1 MLIYK
6 SFFSFEFLK
15 MAEQISIKYFEE
27 SEFSKKPEQA
37 TEESAG
43 YDLYAADTI
52 TILPKTAQTIPL
64 DLRFAIPARFFGQV
78 FPQSSILVNQLVTV
92 DGGVID
98 SDFQGIVKAILVNLS
113 DKTFTV
119 RVGDRI
125 AQLIILE
132 KYNLNFEKVGER
144 ILLGGTKRNSSG
156 FGSTGVNVIK
166 KTKLDDWVVKS
177 TDEKVNESQDSPVA
191 LKNEKTEEQL
201 EIVCEE
207 AKMEVNDKVVVHEK
221 ITID

>member
-64 DLRFAIPARFFGQV
+64 DLRLLFQQDFLAKFF
-78 FPQSSILVNQLVTV
+78 LN
-92 DGGVID
+92 
-98 SDFQGIVKAILVNLS
+98 
-113 DKTFTV
+113 
-119 RVGDRI
+119 RV
-125 AQLIILE
+125 
-132 KYNLNFEKVGER
+132 Y
-144 ILLGGTKRNSSG
+144 
-156 FGSTGVNVIK
+156 
-166 KTKLDDWVVKS
+166 
-177 TDEKVNESQDSPVA
+177 
-191 LKNEKTEEQL
+191 
-201 EIVCEE
+201 
-207 AKMEVNDKVVVHEK
+207 
-221 ITID
+221 

>member
-1 MLIYK
+1 
-6 SFFSFEFLK
+6 
-15 MAEQISIKYFEE
+15 MAKKISIKYFEE
-27 SEFSKKPEQA
+27 TKFSWKPEQA

-64 DLRFAIPARFFGQV
+64 DLRFAIPAGFFGQI
-78 FPQSSILVNQLVTV
+78 FPRSSILLNYLVTV

-98 SDFQGIVKAILVNLS
+98 SNFRGVVKGILVNLC

-132 KYNLNFEKVGER
+132 KYDVKFKKVR
-144 ILLGGTKRNSSG
+144 DQTWLGGTKRGSSG
-156 FGSTGVNVIK
+156 FGPTGLSVIK
-166 KTKLDDWVVKS
+166 KIKLDDWVIKS
-177 TDEKVNESQDSPVA
+177 DDDAKVIESPDLPVA

-201 EIVCEE
+201 EIVFEE
-207 AKMEVNDKVVVHEK
+207 ARIEVNDKVVVHEK